1 MRVVCPGSFD
11 PVTNGHLDIITRAAA
26 TWDEVTVLVTY
37 NPNKNGL
44 FTAEE
49 RADLIRRSLADH
61 VGSGGVTVDGA
72 AGDGAAGHGV
82 AGDNTAGDSTAGDG
96 AGATPAAPR
105 GRITVDTWD
114 RLLVDYLTE
123 HGVTAMVKGLRSSLD
138 YEYELP
144 MAQMNRR
151 LSGADT
157 YFLFTNPRYGY
168 VSSTQCKEVDRYG
181 GDVTGLLPE
190 PVVEAVTRKFA
201 AGS

>member
-72 AGDGAAGHGV
+72 AGDGAAG
-82 AGDNTAGDSTAGDG
+82 NSTAGDG

-168 VSSTQCKEVDRYG
+168 VSSTLCKEVARYG

>member
-49 RADLIRRSLADH
+49 RADLIWRSLADH

-72 AGDGAAGHGV
+72 AG
-82 AGDNTAGDSTAGDG
+82 NSTAGDG

-168 VSSTQCKEVDRYG
+168 VSSTLCKEVARYG